1 MRWLVW
7 LLVAVLAV
15 AGVVA
20 ACGGG
25 ASEREVSS
33 QRPAEQEA
41 GSQRDA
47 GGSLAGALG
56 RGDDRTAARDRS
68 ASGGSEEGGA
78 RARWRDPVA
87 DERAAAEAR
96 LSSDASGSG
105 GVSAGGPEPS
115 DDARRIDVFP
125 MSGSLTAQGPVALGP
140 YPLQL
145 PLRLA
150 VGPYTCGVGVEHPA
164 PDEAEGR
171 FVVTF
176 GDFDEVGSE
185 AVVEAAGPEWRG
197 AARLEVVE
205 SEDEDKMATTR
216 AIPGMVGS
224 WSGRQLT
231 ATIVSDLKDGMW
243 RINCRRIYE

>member
-1 MRWLVW
+1 MRRLVW

-25 ASEREVSS
+25 ASEREVGS
-33 QRPAEQEA
+33 QRPEEQEA

-56 RGDDRTAARDRS
+56 RGDDGAAASDRS
-68 ASGGSEEGGA
+68 ASGGSEGAGA
-78 RARWRDPVA
+78 RARWIDPVA
-87 DERAAAEAR
+87 EERSASAAR
-96 LSSDASGSG
+96 SSNDAAGAG
-105 GVSAGGPEPS
+105 GVMAGGAEPS
-115 DDARRIDVFP
+115 DDARRIDVFS
-125 MSGSLTAQGPVALGP
+125 MSSSLTAQGPAALGP
-140 YPLQL
+140 YPLRL

-150 VGPYTCGVGVEHPA
+150 VGPYTYGVGVEHPA

-185 AVVEAAGPEWRG
+185 AVVEAAGPEWSG

-205 SEDEDKMATTR
+205 SEDEDKMTTTR

-231 ATIVSDLKDGMW
+231 ATIESGLQDGMW

>member
-1 MRWLVW
+1 MRWSVW

-15 AGVVA
+15 AGVIA

-25 ASEREVSS
+25 ASEREVGS

-41 GSQRDA
+41 GSE
-47 GGSLAGALG
+47 GSLAGALG

-87 DERAAAEAR
+87 DERAAAAAR

-105 GVSAGGPEPS
+105 GVLAGGAEPS

-125 MSGSLTAQGPVALGP
+125 MSGSLTAQGPAALGP
-140 YPLQL
+140 YPLRL

-164 PDEAEGR
+164 PDETEGR

-185 AVVEAAGPEWRG
+185 AVVEAAGPEWSG

-205 SEDEDKMATTR
+205 SEDEDKMTTTR

-224 WSGRQLT
+224 WTGRQLT

-243 RINCRRIYE
+243 RISCQRVDE